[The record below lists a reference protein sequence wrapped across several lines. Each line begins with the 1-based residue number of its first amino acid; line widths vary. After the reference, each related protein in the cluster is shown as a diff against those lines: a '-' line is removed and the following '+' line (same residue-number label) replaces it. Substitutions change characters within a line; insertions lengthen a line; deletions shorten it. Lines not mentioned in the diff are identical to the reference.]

1 MEDGDP
7 EGRRRPLL
15 IDEGRRRRE
24 RCASTS
30 WTPCGIAG
38 GLTIVLFGCMVL
50 VSLTGCEAEYP
61 EDESDSR
68 FTPFRTPMMRGTT
81 YGYSMVHMV
90 AREQNVTNCYV
101 CSIFPASSGP
111 IKLYGVPLNESE
123 TQLYA
128 SVCGNGCSRK
138 DCNTTT
144 NNSTSNSTCLV
155 CEPFPNHWQAP
166 GCQDRCTG

>member
-30 WTPCGIAG
+30 WTLCGIAG
-38 GLTIVLFGCMVL
+38 GITIVLFGAWFWCLLQDAKLDTQRTRVARAL
-50 VSLTGCEAEYP
+50 
-61 EDESDSR
+61 
-68 FTPFRTPMMRGTT
+68 PFPDPHDAGDNLWLQ
-81 YGYSMVHMV
+81 YVHMV

-138 DCNTTT
+138 DCHTTT
-144 NNSTSNSTCLV
+144 NKMNK
-155 CEPFPNHWQAP
+155 
-166 GCQDRCTG
+166 